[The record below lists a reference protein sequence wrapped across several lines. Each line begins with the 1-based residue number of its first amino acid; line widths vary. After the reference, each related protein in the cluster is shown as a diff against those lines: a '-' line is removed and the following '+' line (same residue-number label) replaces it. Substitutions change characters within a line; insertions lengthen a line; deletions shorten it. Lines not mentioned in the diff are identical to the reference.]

1 MELGMKESLI
11 PSEWHLCCTSD
22 LLCWVIMNLSLS
34 PFSLNYFVKCVFVL
48 KVEGP
53 KSPEEM
59 LNILQRVVEECAP
72 TLVASRIE
80 AEERRNNQRL
90 RDEQDA
96 AYRAALEAD
105 QVFLVLCRL
114 FFVSAIFCVYR
125 AAFVSVLFFFF
136 EKKRHRARFISLK

>member
-1 MELGMKESLI
+1 M
-11 PSEWHLCCTSD
+11 
-22 LLCWVIMNLSLS
+22 WVFL
-34 PFSLNYFVKCVFVL
+34 L

-59 LNILQRVVEECAP
+59 LTILQRVVEECAP
-72 TLVASRIE
+72 TLVSARIE

-105 QVFLVLCRL
+105 QVL
-114 FFVSAIFCVYR
+114 FVSLRTHMHVC
-125 AAFVSVLFFFF
+125 
-136 EKKRHRARFISLK
+136 